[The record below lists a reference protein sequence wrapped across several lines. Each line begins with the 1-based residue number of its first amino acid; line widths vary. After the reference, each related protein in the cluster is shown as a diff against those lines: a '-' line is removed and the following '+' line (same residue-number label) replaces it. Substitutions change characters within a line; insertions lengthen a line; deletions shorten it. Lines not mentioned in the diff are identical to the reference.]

1 MSSAKPFDLFLSY
14 SSVDR
19 LWVVRVKAALEQRG
33 LRVWFDHDQVRPG
46 DVFVT
51 ALEKGLA
58 ESRAIAI
65 VVSPESLAS
74 GWVQE
79 EYARAMGLVRSG
91 GEPAQLI
98 PILYREASLPGF
110 LANRSWIDFQDPSS
124 FDQSIDRLVWG
135 ITGARPDILGSEG
148 KRRAL
153 LDRRLVTEMLV
164 LFSQTDNTLY
174 VDSRSQT
181 LLLQALAHYEVLLVE
196 SLYGSTLASL
206 IQHKEILREA
216 VVLVP
221 RIRLRSI
228 EGDLGSFWEES
239 LEAWSDHPTFQLEV
253 SRYDQRKGG
262 VASGPRGNAEYLT
275 ETLLSAAQ
283 FECAVVPHPDRWR
296 LFRWCFANSLWLRDG
311 KSRPFSVRPLPADPV
326 DSGLLSETRREGLR
340 QLVGQRTAEG
350 HHEFRIVRYDRL
362 PFPVPAAL
370 RGYDQED
377 LARILPYDHEFCVPV
392 EDGDG

>member
-1 MSSAKPFDLFLSY
+1 MASAKPFDLFLSY

-19 LWVVRVKAALEQRG
+19 TWVARVKEALEQRG

-51 ALEKGLA
+51 ALERGLA

-91 GEPAQLI
+91 GEPVQLI

-110 LANRSWIDFQDPSS
+110 LAKRSWIDFQGPSS
-124 FDQSIDRLVWG
+124 SNQSIDRLVWG
-135 ITGARPDILGSEG
+135 ITGARPDTLGGEG

-174 VDSRSQT
+174 VDSRSQI

-196 SLYGSTLASL
+196 SL
-206 IQHKEILREA
+206 R
-216 VVLVP
+216 
-221 RIRLRSI
+221 
-228 EGDLGSFWEES
+228 
-239 LEAWSDHPTFQLEV
+239 V
-253 SRYDQRKGG
+253 S
-262 VASGPRGNAEYLT
+262 
-275 ETLLSAAQ
+275 
-283 FECAVVPHPDRWR
+283 
-296 LFRWCFANSLWLRDG
+296 LRDG
-311 KSRPFSVRPLPADPV
+311 ERGAAATDRTADRRGPSRVPDRALRQAPIPGSSHPARLRPGGSRPDP
-326 DSGLLSETRREGLR
+326 
-340 QLVGQRTAEG
+340 
-350 HHEFRIVRYDRL
+350 
-362 PFPVPAAL
+362 AL
-370 RGYDQED
+370 R
-377 LARILPYDHEFCVPV
+377 L
-392 EDGDG
+392 